1 MAQTTINEST
11 LWRYHIDGTA
21 PQAGW
26 NTAEFTGQWPTST
39 IANMPTPQ
47 GKAMYYCA
55 SFDVTVD
62 SYATIR
68 HVVTMRGGFAV
79 FVNGI
84 ELGRSRLPT
93 GDLTFETEPTTE
105 SETPISVHMGTSF
118 AAANMKN
125 TDNLVCVEVHTLTV
139 DSVNN
144 FGYSVTLVG
153 EEDDLVID
161 GDFAASHPG
170 YSSPAWDERAFH
182 AYDKII
188 QGSKFN
194 TNDPKTC
201 SGEVKAY
208 VQWTWKNERM
218 EAINYLKFYGGTNVP
233 RKPHYIAIQVSN
245 DGNLWTQIEQWT
257 TQDTWGGSYSFKEFT
272 FNNPTAYRAYRVL
285 FWGCTMEGN
294 EMAEF
299 YLGTRAT
306 AGMCEAQEGYSASYV
321 NSYARKDCTDPTYL
335 GGLFRLCK
343 EDKTLD
349 TEVLDQCI
357 PPVPSNVVYGNDNVV
372 TLAVMKNENVVP
384 TYEGIPTSW
393 TIAPQLPASLA
404 FNTTTGV
411 ISGRI
416 ADPTTA
422 PLTFNITAANDLG
435 EATVTITLSAS
446 IVNCQATEELP
457 ATNHNAYAI
466 TACDSAFYG
475 YVKTLCLGGVFEPS
489 DLTHCT
495 SRAATVFSYT
505 LASYAGLTGVAMPT
519 LRLLSDTMFDTFA
532 ITPEL
537 PEGLTFGEDA
547 TISGTPSVVSETTFT
562 ISGTNSVETKQCTL
576 TLAITDNVCPALDSF
591 PQTANGATASSA
603 TACPPN
609 HTGTATRVCTNGAF
623 GDVNYDGCVLD
634 APSAFSYSPAS
645 ISVVSGEKVLS
656 ADPAVTG
663 EVESFSIAP
672 SSVGLSVNSRGVVSG
687 VMTTVGTTVFTITA
701 TNSEGSTTATLSVTA
716 SGARCTGVEGVDVA
730 DGDKMMEECPA
741 GTVGEAFRVCTNGVL
756 GALDR
761 TGCHV
766 AAPSDLSYN
775 MVEYVA
781 TENNMFSTSYPLYNG
796 TVSAFAI
803 APELPEGLSINTQNG
818 GISGA
823 PVLGSSSSAG
833 SVEYT
838 VTASNESGETVTVLT
853 IRVAPIMCEATEDL
867 KAIAAGETLTFDC
880 TSLSGYKGS
889 YDVKCELDS
898 DNMHAHWAKP
908 SAWCIEKKLS
918 VFTLIGIILIIVG
931 VLLVVWGIMLI
942 ARSAK
947 KQLPIKQSYD
957 SSSDSSDSDSTGS
970 DSPPSRVED
979 EHPDVFVVNGNGRT
993 PYSFE
998 PSANVYVVSPY
1009 SSNPIFNE
1017 APVVEFVDLSN
1028 YDAPIVVSPSCEP
1041 NSTNAVLLNPVTI
1054 INS

>member
-1 MAQTTINEST
+1 MNCVIALILFSTIVAQTTINENT

-26 NTAEFTGQWPTST
+26 NTAEFTTQWPTST

-93 GDLTFETEPTTE
+93 GDLTFEMEPTTE

-125 TDNLVCVEVHTLTV
+125 TDNLVCVEVHTLTI
-139 DSVNN
+139 DSANN

-161 GDFAASHPG
+161 GDFAASHEG
-170 YSSPAWDERAFH
+170 YHSSEWDERAFH
-182 AYDKII
+182 AYDKNNNN
-188 QGSKFN
+188 KFN
-194 TNDPKTC
+194 TDDPLTC
-201 SGEVKAY
+201 TGEVKAY

-321 NSYARKDCTDPTYL
+321 NSYARKDCTDPSYL

-384 TYEGIPTSW
+384 TYEGLPTSW

-404 FNTTTGV
+404 FDTTTGV

-416 ADPTTA
+416 ADPTAA

-457 ATNHNAYAI
+457 ATNHNEYAI
-466 TACDSAFYG
+466 TACDSTFYG

-505 LASYAGLTGVAMPT
+505 LASYTGLTGVAMPT
-519 LRLLSDTMFDTFA
+519 LRLLSDTIFNTFA

-547 TISGTPSVVSETTFT
+547 TISGTPSVASDTTFT

-576 TLAITDNVCPALDSF
+576 TLTITDNACPALDSF

-687 VMTTVGTTVFTITA
+687 VMTSVGTTVFTITA
-701 TNSEGSTTATLSVTA
+701 TNSEGSMTATLSVTT

-756 GALDR
+756 GVLDR
-761 TGCHV
+761 SGCHV
-766 AAPSDLSYN
+766 VAPSDLSYN

-803 APELPEGLSINTQNG
+803 APALPEGLSINTQNG

-838 VTASNESGETVTVLT
+838 VTASNESGETTTVLT
-853 IRVAPIMCEATEDL
+853 IRVVPIMCEATEDL

-908 SAWCIEKKLS
+908 SAWCVEKKLS
-918 VFTLIGIILIIVG
+918 VFTLIGIVLIIVG
-931 VLLVVWGIMLI
+931 VVLVVLGIMMMVKRETKNLP
-942 ARSAK
+942 K
-947 KQLPIKQSYD
+947 KEGGASKP
-957 SSSDSSDSDSTGS
+957 
-970 DSPPSRVED
+970 V
-979 EHPDVFVVNGNGRT
+979 
-993 PYSFE
+993 
-998 PSANVYVVSPY
+998 
-1009 SSNPIFNE
+1009 
-1017 APVVEFVDLSN
+1017 APV
-1028 YDAPIVVSPSCEP
+1028 APVAAPAP
-1041 NSTNAVLLNPVTI
+1041 AAPTPAPAPAPAAPAPAPAPAPTAPTVTL
-1054 INS
+1054 

>member
-1 MAQTTINEST
+1 
-11 LWRYHIDGTA
+11 
-21 PQAGW
+21 
-26 NTAEFTGQWPTST
+26 
-39 IANMPTPQ
+39 
-47 GKAMYYCA
+47 MYYCA

-68 HVVTMRGGFAV
+68 HVVIMRGGFAV

-257 TQDTWGGSYSFKEFT
+257 TQDTWGGSYSFKEFI
-272 FNNPTAYRAYRVL
+272 FNNPTAYRAYRVQ
-285 FWGCTMEGN
+285 FWGCDSQFN
-294 EMAEF
+294 EMSEF

-321 NSYARKDCTDPTYL
+321 NSYARKDCTDPSYL

-416 ADPTTA
+416 AESTAA
-422 PLTFNITAANDLG
+422 PLTFTITAANDRG
-435 EATVTITLSAS
+435 EATATITLSAS

-457 ATNHNAYAI
+457 ATNHNEYA
-466 TACDSAFYG
+466 
-475 YVKTLCLGGVFEPS
+475 LP
-489 DLTHCT
+489 
-495 SRAATVFSYT
+495 RAT
-505 LASYAGLTGVAMPT
+505 
-519 LRLLSDTMFDTFA
+519 
-532 ITPEL
+532 
-537 PEGLTFGEDA
+537 
-547 TISGTPSVVSETTFT
+547 
-562 ISGTNSVETKQCTL
+562 
-576 TLAITDNVCPALDSF
+576 
-591 PQTANGATASSA
+591 
-603 TACPPN
+603 
-609 HTGTATRVCTNGAF
+609 
-623 GDVNYDGCVLD
+623 
-634 APSAFSYSPAS
+634 
-645 ISVVSGEKVLS
+645 
-656 ADPAVTG
+656 
-663 EVESFSIAP
+663 
-672 SSVGLSVNSRGVVSG
+672 
-687 VMTTVGTTVFTITA
+687 
-701 TNSEGSTTATLSVTA
+701 
-716 SGARCTGVEGVDVA
+716 
-730 DGDKMMEECPA
+730 
-741 GTVGEAFRVCTNGVL
+741 
-756 GALDR
+756 
-761 TGCHV
+761 
-766 AAPSDLSYN
+766 
-775 MVEYVA
+775 
-781 TENNMFSTSYPLYNG
+781 
-796 TVSAFAI
+796 
-803 APELPEGLSINTQNG
+803 
-818 GISGA
+818 
-823 PVLGSSSSAG
+823 
-833 SVEYT
+833 
-838 VTASNESGETVTVLT
+838 
-853 IRVAPIMCEATEDL
+853 
-867 KAIAAGETLTFDC
+867 
-880 TSLSGYKGS
+880 
-889 YDVKCELDS
+889 
-898 DNMHAHWAKP
+898 
-908 SAWCIEKKLS
+908 
-918 VFTLIGIILIIVG
+918 
-931 VLLVVWGIMLI
+931 
-942 ARSAK
+942 
-947 KQLPIKQSYD
+947 
-957 SSSDSSDSDSTGS
+957 
-970 DSPPSRVED
+970 PPSMA
-979 EHPDVFVVNGNGRT
+979 T
-993 PYSFE
+993 
-998 PSANVYVVSPY
+998 
-1009 SSNPIFNE
+1009 
-1017 APVVEFVDLSN
+1017 
-1028 YDAPIVVSPSCEP
+1028 
-1041 NSTNAVLLNPVTI
+1041 
-1054 INS
+1054 

>member
-1 MAQTTINEST
+1 MLLFFFSLVAAQTTINENT

-26 NTAEFTGQWPTST
+26 NTAEFTTQWPTST
-39 IANMPTPQ
+39 IANMPAPQ

-62 SYATIR
+62 VYATIR

-79 FVNGI
+79 FVNGV

-93 GDLTFETEPTTE
+93 GDLTINTKPTTE

-118 AAANMKN
+118 GAANIKN
-125 TDNLVCVEVHTLTV
+125 TDNLVCVEVHTLTI
-139 DSVNN
+139 DSANN

-170 YSSPAWDERAFH
+170 YHSSDWNELASN
-182 AYDKII
+182 AYDKNNHN
-188 QGSKFN
+188 KFN
-194 TNDPKTC
+194 TDDPLTC
-201 SGEVKAY
+201 TGEVKAC

-218 EAINYLKFYGGTNVP
+218 EAINYLKFYRGTEANRDP
-233 RKPHYIAIQVSN
+233 WYISILASN
-245 DGNLWTQIEQWT
+245 DGNLWTEIQQWT
-257 TQDTWGGSYSFKEFT
+257 TCNTWGGSYSYKEFMV
-272 FNNPTAYRAYRVL
+272 NNPTAYRAYRVQ
-285 FWGCTMEGN
+285 FWGCYCEGN
-294 EMAEF
+294 VMSEF

-306 AGMCEAQEGYSASYV
+306 VDICGAQEGYSASFV
-321 NSYARKDCTDPTYL
+321 NSYARKNCTNPTYL
-335 GGLFRLCK
+335 GGLYRLCR

-349 TEVLDQCI
+349 TEVLDQCVS
-357 PPVPSNVVYGNDNVV
+357 P
-372 TLAVMKNENVVP
+372 
-384 TYEGIPTSW
+384 
-393 TIAPQLPASLA
+393 LPASLA

-416 ADPTTA
+416 AESTAA
-422 PLTFNITAANDLG
+422 PLTFTITAANDRG
-435 EATVTITLSAS
+435 EATATITLSAS
-446 IVNCQATEELP
+446 IVNLR
-457 ATNHNAYAI
+457 I

-519 LRLLSDTMFDTFA
+519 LHLLSDTIFNTFA

-547 TISGTPSVVSETTFT
+547 TISGTPSVASDTTFT
-562 ISGTNSVETKQCTL
+562 ISGTNSVETKQFTL
-576 TLAITDNVCPALDSF
+576 TLAITDNACPALDSF
-591 PQTANGATASSA
+591 PQTANGATASSS

-663 EVESFSIAP
+663 EVVFFSIAP
-672 SSVGLSVNSRGVVSG
+672 SSRGLSVNSRGVVSG
-687 VMTTVGTTVFTITA
+687 VVTTVGTTVFTITA
-701 TNSEGSTTATLSVTA
+701 TNSQGSKTTTLSVTA

-756 GALDR
+756 GVLDR
-761 TGCHV
+761 SRCHV
-766 AAPSDLSYN
+766 AAPCGMSYSKT
-775 MVEYVA
+775 EYVA
-781 TENNMFSTSYPLYNG
+781 TENRVFFTSYPVVNG
-796 TVSAFAI
+796 TVAAFSI
-803 APELPEGLSINTQNG
+803 APALPKGLSINTQNG
-818 GISGA
+818 IIIGA
-823 PVLGSSSSAG
+823 AAPGSSSSAG
-833 SVEYT
+833 NVEYT
-838 VTASNESGETVTVLT
+838 VTASNESGETTTVLT
-853 IRVAPIMCEATEDL
+853 IHVVPIMCEATEDL

-898 DNMHAHWAKP
+898 DNMYAHWAKP
-908 SAWCIEKKLS
+908 SAWCVEKLS
-918 VFTLIGIILIIVG
+918 EFTLIGIILIIVG
-931 VLLVVWGIMLI
+931 VLLE
-942 ARSAK
+942 RK
-947 KQLPIKQSYD
+947 E
-957 SSSDSSDSDSTGS
+957 T
-970 DSPPSRVED
+970 
-979 EHPDVFVVNGNGRT
+979 T
-993 PYSFE
+993 
-998 PSANVYVVSPY
+998 AN
-1009 SSNPIFNE
+1009 
-1017 APVVEFVDLSN
+1017 
-1028 YDAPIVVSPSCEP
+1028 
-1041 NSTNAVLLNPVTI
+1041 
-1054 INS
+1054 

>member
-1 MAQTTINEST
+1 MAQTTINENT

-93 GDLTFETEPTTE
+93 GDLTIETEPTTE

-139 DSVNN
+139 DSANN

-257 TQDTWGGSYSFKEFT
+257 TQDTWGGSYSYKEFI

-321 NSYARKDCTDPTYL
+321 NSYARKDCTDPSYL

-384 TYEGIPTSW
+384 TYEGLPTSW

-404 FNTTTGV
+404 FDTTTGV

-416 ADPTTA
+416 AEPTTA

-547 TISGTPSVVSETTFT
+547 TISGTPSVVSDTTFT

-576 TLAITDNVCPALDSF
+576 TLTITDNACPALDSF
-591 PQTANGATASSA
+591 PQTANGATASSS

-756 GALDR
+756 GVLDR

-766 AAPSDLSYN
+766 VAPSDLSYN
-775 MVEYVA
+775 MAEYVA

-803 APELPEGLSINTQNG
+803 APALPEGLSINTQNG

-838 VTASNESGETVTVLT
+838 VTASNESGETTTVLT

-889 YDVKCELDS
+889 YEVKCELDS

-931 VLLVVWGIMLI
+931 VVLVVWGIMLI

-1028 YDAPIVVSPSCEP
+1028 YDAPIVVSPSFEP

>member
-1 MAQTTINEST
+1 MNCVIALILFSTIVAQTTINEST

-93 GDLTFETEPTTE
+93 GDLTIETEPTTE

-153 EEDDLVID
+153 EEDDLVVD

-170 YSSPAWDERAFH
+170 YHSSDWNELASN
-182 AYDKII
+182 AYDKNNHN
-188 QGSKFN
+188 KFN
-194 TNDPKTC
+194 TDDPKTC
-201 SGEVKAY
+201 TGEVKAY

-257 TQDTWGGSYSFKEFT
+257 TQDTWGGSYSFKEFI

-321 NSYARKDCTDPTYL
+321 NSYARKDCTDPSYL

-384 TYEGIPTSW
+384 TYEGLPTSW

-404 FNTTTGV
+404 FDITTGV

-416 ADPTTA
+416 AEPTTA

-466 TACDSAFYG
+466 TACDSTFYG

-495 SRAATVFSYT
+495 SRAATVFSYP
-505 LASYAGLTGVAMPT
+505 LASYTGLTGVAMPT
-519 LRLLSDTMFDTFA
+519 LRLLSDTMFNTFA

-547 TISGTPSVVSETTFT
+547 TISGTPSVASDTTFT
-562 ISGTNSVETKQCTL
+562 ISGTNAVETKQCTL
-576 TLAITDNVCPALDSF
+576 TLAITDNACPALDSF
-591 PQTANGATASSA
+591 PQTANGATASSS

-687 VMTTVGTTVFTITA
+687 VVTSVGTTVFTITA
-701 TNSEGSTTATLSVTA
+701 TNSEGSTTATLSVTT

-756 GALDR
+756 GVLDR
-761 TGCHV
+761 SGCHV
-766 AAPSDLSYN
+766 VAPSDLSYN

-838 VTASNESGETVTVLT
+838 VTASNESGETTTVLT

-867 KAIAAGETLTFDC
+867 KAIAADETLTFDC

-908 SAWCIEKKLS
+908 SAWCVEKKLS
-918 VFTLIGIILIIVG
+918 VFTLIGIVLIIVG
-931 VLLVVWGIMLI
+931 VVLVVLGIMMMVKRETKNLPKKEG
-942 ARSAK
+942 SASK
-947 KQLPIKQSYD
+947 P
-957 SSSDSSDSDSTGS
+957 
-970 DSPPSRVED
+970 
-979 EHPDVFVVNGNGRT
+979 VV
-993 PYSFE
+993 P
-998 PSANVYVVSPY
+998 V
-1009 SSNPIFNE
+1009 
-1017 APVVEFVDLSN
+1017 APV
-1028 YDAPIVVSPSCEP
+1028 APV
-1041 NSTNAVLLNPVTI
+1041 AVPTPAPAPAPAAPAPAAPAPAPAPAPTAPTVTL
-1054 INS
+1054 